1 MMTGVL
7 RMATNPLPA
16 LIAIKRA
23 AFRKIEAG
31 RRSLQREGE
40 RGGLQRGCPE
50 WVQSLWQCQ
59 CAAAAAQLLMIYLRK
74 FTRERRR
81 KAEDVEWARFRGKQT
96 LAQTPANRRWMEME
110 PAWNWSMGA
119 ERGYDPETYGYGC
132 GKGHAVP
139 SWWIKL
145 PDHEMLWHV
154 RSANSAKLF
163 A

>member
-1 MMTGVL
+1 MTGVL

-40 RGGLQRGCPE
+40 RGGLQKGCPK

-59 CAAAAAQLLMIYLRK
+59 CAAAAAQLLMIDLRK